1 MVLTAK
7 QQKCQHFH
15 QTKSVIKIKK
25 YKFLP
30 DEEKLPSDQ
39 SQAINKLNCRFRFA
53 FCKSIRK
60 VNKNNRRL
68 RKETK

>member
-7 QQKCQHFH
+7 QQQCQHYH
-15 QTKSVIKIKK
+15 QTKSIIKIKK

-39 SQAINKLNCRFRFA
+39 SQAIQQAKLQIQIC
-53 FCKSIRK
+53 
-60 VNKNNRRL
+60 L
-68 RKETK
+68 L